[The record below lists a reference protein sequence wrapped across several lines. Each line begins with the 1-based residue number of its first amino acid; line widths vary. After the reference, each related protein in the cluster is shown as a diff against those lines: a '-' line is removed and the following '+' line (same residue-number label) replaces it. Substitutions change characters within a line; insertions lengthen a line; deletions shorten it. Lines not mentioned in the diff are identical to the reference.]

1 LIFRAGLIDL
11 SKDLL
16 MHYTTAYYVA
26 AGALVLGAALAG
38 LAVVAV
44 RRRMRPAS
52 LAIVGSLLVVA
63 AIAAVPYGKSGEE
76 QSASTPRFHEQAGQS
91 TAGKNDSTNGKD
103 EGGRAREIQHTAG
116 PLQLSNQQQE
126 QLRDS
131 LARQNSVAMDTVDV
145 SLTIGAAVPRQI
157 ALYVLPT
164 DMSDIL
170 HGYNGDK
177 YLVVRDQLVIV
188 DSQARRIV
196 ALIPAVR

>member
-1 LIFRAGLIDL
+1 
-11 SKDLL
+11 

-26 AGALVLGAALAG
+26 GTLALGAALAG

-44 RRRMRPAS
+44 RMRMRPAA
-52 LAIVGSLLVVA
+52 LEIVGSLLVVA
-63 AIAAVPYGKSGEE
+63 AIAAVLHGKSGEE

-91 TAGKNDSTNGKD
+91 SAGKNDSTNGKD
-103 EGGRAREIQHTAG
+103 EGARAREIQHTAG
-116 PLQLSNQQQE
+116 PLQLSNQQRE
-126 QLRDS
+126 QLRDL
-131 LARQNSVAMDTVDV
+131 LARQNPVAMDTVNV

-157 ALYVLPT
+157 ELSDLPT
-164 DMSDIL
+164 EISDVL